1 MFFQKKEMDRQAA
14 MAFWNWFVENEEWI
28 ILQSKNSETAK
39 LIAAIDAELTKVFP
53 YARNE
58 EIQFLVGANHGI
70 GTSGINEFFFFH
82 CGKRALKRD
91 GEVLKSM
98 KPDSLN
104 WTVLIEK

>member
-14 MAFWNWFVENEEWI
+14 EAFWNWFVKNEEWI
-28 ILQSKNSETAK
+28 ILQAKNRETAK

-58 EIQFLVGANHGI
+58 EIQFLVGANQDIAGS
-70 GTSGINEFFFFH
+70 TNEFFFFH

-91 GEVLKSM
+91 GEVLKGM
-98 KPDSLN
+98 KPNSLN